1 MAAVLD
7 DADLED
13 AVIATQDAALE
24 RLLAKDF
31 GGTLL
36 RYVDQV
42 RATASR
48 PAPEVPYDFW
58 GMFDQAERLEELR
71 QFRPAIYRALP
82 VEPTSEAGG
91 GRRENASD
99 PSTAPRASRLAPR

>member
-13 AVIATQDAALE
+13 GVIATQDAALE

-36 RYVDQV
+36 RFVDQV
-42 RATASR
+42 RATGPR

-58 GMFDQAERLEELR
+58 AMFDQADRLEELR

-82 VEPTSEAGG
+82 
-91 GRRENASD
+91 
-99 PSTAPRASRLAPR
+99 APPASRLAPR